1 MGSDMGEE
9 WREWHEEF
17 KEKKSITAAL
27 NETRLELVFPKRYKI
42 VQDSRVAIF
51 REPGKPKVDY
61 YYSRNKWRVAG
72 KRKIFS
78 GDFNSFENWYNKQ
91 TEAK

>member
-1 MGSDMGEE
+1 MGEE

-42 VQDSRVAIF
+42 QELPYLESRANL
-51 REPGKPKVDY
+51 K
-61 YYSRNKWRVAG
+61 
-72 KRKIFS
+72 
-78 GDFNSFENWYNKQ
+78 
-91 TEAK
+91 

>member
-1 MGSDMGEE
+1 MGEE
-9 WREWHEEF
+9 WREWREEF